1 MVFGCAR
8 LDDKNEN
15 GPGERG
21 CCFFALC
28 LVKENQW
35 GGGELKECR
44 CIHFHISE
52 FDASISWHDSLLLS
66 EASKQRQIRWQTHI
80 ARSD

>member
-1 MVFGCAR
+1 MRMALGAR
-8 LDDKNEN
+8 ML
-15 GPGERG
+15 
-21 CCFFALC
+21 FLC
-28 LVKENQW
+28 LVFSQRKPM
-35 GGGELKECR
+35 GGGGLKNA
-44 CIHFHISE
+44 CIHFHTSE